1 MLTKRIV
8 SVLILCC
15 LLITGCSFQKTD
27 TSELRASGVSSATS
41 EFQSADKVLGGNG
54 YDVLLAVA
62 HEAGATD
69 EKDQGVEETI
79 VSDGVTEKVEKTSV
93 TDIQAE
99 KEEPPVIEP
108 EDAGEVA
115 ESDTVE
121 EEATITTV
129 EYVEGDVKAYNSKL
143 DDYLASLGTTLEEAQ
158 KQAEDNRKAEKPSL
172 TRLRTRRSSGTT
184 SRPPRTCP
192 LRS

>member
-62 HEAGATD
+62 HEAGSMD
-69 EKDQGVEETI
+69 EKDQGGDKMTAYFI
-79 VSDGVTEKVEKTSV
+79 GEKVKMRRFTVPEGCNDS
-93 TDIQAE
+93 
-99 KEEPPVIEP
+99 EEY
-108 EDAGEVA
+108 
-115 ESDTVE
+115 S
-121 EEATITTV
+121 
-129 EYVEGDVKAYNSKL
+129 
-143 DDYLASLGTTLEEAQ
+143 
-158 KQAEDNRKAEKPSL
+158 
-172 TRLRTRRSSGTT
+172 
-184 SRPPRTCP
+184 
-192 LRS
+192 